1 MYAEMS
7 LELFGA
13 FFVKNADNGRPDFT
27 GVIQEVIDR
36 GRWLPNN
43 SLTILYSTRDSEG
56 GYRNFSSYDRG
67 GDLAPKLEIT
77 YVPR

>member
-1 MYAEMS
+1 MNWDQYEPWIENTWYDS
-7 LELFGA
+7 
-13 FFVKNADNGRPDFT
+13 PDIA

-36 GRWLPNN
+36 SGWSPNN
-43 SLTILYSTRDSEG
+43 SLTIIYSTRDSEG

-77 YVPR
+77 YAPQ